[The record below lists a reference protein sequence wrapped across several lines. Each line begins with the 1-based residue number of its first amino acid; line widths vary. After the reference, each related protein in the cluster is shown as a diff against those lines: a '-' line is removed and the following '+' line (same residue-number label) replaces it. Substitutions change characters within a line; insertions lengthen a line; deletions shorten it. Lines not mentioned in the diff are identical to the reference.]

1 MNYTLVTRSN
11 TKDYF
16 NLSNWMFIFLNPV
29 TSPKISIASFFFL
42 RLGLALSP
50 IQFKSFVLY
59 YRVTYISL

>member
-11 TKDYF
+11 TKNYF
-16 NLSNWMFIFLNPV
+16 NLSKWMFIFLNLV
-29 TSPKISIASFFFL
+29 TSPKISIVSFIFL

-59 YRVTYISL
+59 